1 MFSVWDLASLV
12 VWGFR
17 QTGIARKQVIV
28 CRGNDKAALNK
39 LHCNLSCQE
48 KNKSKRLQR
57 LKLNSLLQ
65 GRVVLQ
71 VATDGFAHHG
81 VFAHQYHS
89 LVSQRQTDG
98 LHLLGADIVCTHN
111 EAFWIVIQK
120 LLQVKKINYQHKGIT
135 KQTELCIKFQ

>member
-1 MFSVWDLASLV
+1 MKKYLQ
-12 VWGFR
+12 G
-17 QTGIARKQVIV
+17 QT
-28 CRGNDKAALNK
+28 
-39 LHCNLSCQE
+39 
-48 KNKSKRLQR
+48 
-57 LKLNSLLQ
+57 LNSLLK

-81 VFAHQYHS
+81 VLAHQHHS

-120 LLQVKKINYQHKGIT
+120 LLQVKRLSTLSHNQTDGIM
-135 KQTELCIKFQ
+135 